1 MFACARHWR
10 ALPQAL
16 KSAIW
21 REYKAGQEIS
31 KTPSWRYI
39 AVQRRA
45 VGWLA
50 FKANDEAAAR
60 AAAPYMIEAEIWRQR
75 CIDAGDGDP
84 LDGLPGGKPFER
96 IDEAKAQA
104 AIIAIRAEQRA
115 LGEL

>member
-60 AAAPYMIEAEIWRQR
+60 ACAPYMIEAEIWRQR